1 MACIPSAEDFV
12 FCRESFSEEHKDIE
26 QLVLKFASEQIY
38 PNIRKIEKLD
48 EKLSRSIIKEM
59 GDLGLIGVD
68 APEEFGGAELDKI
81 AACIVR

>member
-1 MACIPSAEDFV
+1 MNIREIIKIKTGGQWLVSPPAEDTV

-48 EKLSRSIIKEM
+48 EKLKKHK
-59 GDLGLIGVD
+59 LIGGRHKRTNKKN
-68 APEEFGGAELDKI
+68 PP
-81 AACIVR
+81 IV

>member
-48 EKLSRSIIKEM
+48 EN
-59 GDLGLIGVD
+59 
-68 APEEFGGAELDKI
+68 
-81 AACIVR
+81 